1 MSGPALER
9 LQIRGGPHALQNRD
23 FRFLWA
29 GLAVSATGTWMQIVA
44 QSLLVLDLTRN
55 SPLALGTVSAAQAA
69 SFFIFAP
76 VGGGVADRVDKRR
89 LLLAT
94 QTIMMGLAI
103 LLGAS
108 TAIGAI
114 RFWMIPLLAFA
125 NGAALSFDQPA
136 RHALVAGLVPPQ
148 NVMNAMSLQV
158 AVFSGAALFGPT
170 LAGFALSRI
179 GYAGSFFV
187 NAASYLAVIGALLL
201 ISDLEP
207 SGGRRPVGRL
217 LDSIGAALLYVRR
230 DTVLLVVVAVYGAL
244 LFFGPSNA
252 LMLPLF
258 ARQILH
264 VSSSGLGLLFSA
276 AGGGTVLSAL
286 VLGSLEDF
294 RHKGR
299 LLLGSATVW
308 VAALALFGMS
318 ANFTVAVLALL
329 ILGAAQNG
337 VAAASIT
344 LLQTRVPPEMR
355 GRAMS
360 LNTLL
365 IMFIRPLGDF
375 PAAAIIG
382 SMGLRPA
389 VLVAAGLVGI
399 TILALLSA
407 RPEIRNAH

>member
-1 MSGPALER
+1 MSGPASER
-9 LQIRGGPHALQNRD
+9 LQIRASHALQNHD
-23 FRFLWA
+23 FRYLWA
-29 GLAVSATGTWMQIVA
+29 GYAVSATGTWMQIVA
-44 QSLLVLDLTRN
+44 QSLLVLDLTHG
-55 SPLALGTVSAAQAA
+55 SALALGTVSAAQAA
-69 SFFIFAP
+69 SFIIFAP
-76 VGGGVADRVDKRR
+76 VGGGVADRTNKRR

-103 LLGAS
+103 LLGAL
-108 TAIGAI
+108 TAMGAI

-136 RHALVAGLVPPQ
+136 RNALVAGLVPLK
-148 NVMNAMSLQV
+148 NIMNAMALQS
-158 AVFSGAALFGPT
+158 AVFNGAALLGPA
-170 LAGFALSRI
+170 LAGFALSGI

-201 ISDLEP
+201 ISDSEP
-207 SGGRRPVGRL
+207 GGGQRPVGRL
-217 LDSIGAALLYVRR
+217 LDSLHAALLYVRR
-230 DTVLLVVVAVYGAL
+230 DTVLPVVVIAYGAL
-244 LFFGPSNA
+244 LFFGPSTA

-276 AGGGTVLSAL
+276 AGAGTVLSAL
-286 VLGSLEDF
+286 IVASLGDF

-318 ANFTVAVLALL
+318 RSFTVAVLALV

-360 LNTLL
+360 VNTLL

-382 SMGLRPA
+382 GLGLRPA
-389 VLVAAGLVGI
+389 VLFAAALVGI
-399 TILALLSA
+399 TVLVLLAA
-407 RPEIRNAH
+407 RPQIRNA